1 MSDIGLQ
8 SGFYAQVRD
17 HAELLDDALIEL
29 KTGTS
34 PIAIND
40 ATRRLGEFL
49 TTLGASSDSQD
60 LPTRLMAVLLRDC
73 FTDQNNDWIT
83 LGQALLSGQVNDTII
98 KDLEALAWSLEQ
110 QQATAMARIRGS
122 AR

>member
-17 HAELLDDALIEL
+17 YAELLDDALIEI

-34 PIAIND
+34 QIAIND
-40 ATRRLGEFL
+40 AARRLGEFL
-49 TTLGASSDSQD
+49 TTLGGSSDSQD

-73 FTDQNNDWIT
+73 FQGQNNDWIT
-83 LGQALLSGQVNDTII
+83 LGQALLRGEVNDTII
-98 KDLEALAWSLEQ
+98 NDLEALAWSLEQ

>member
-17 HAELLDDALIEL
+17 YAELLDDALIEL
-29 KTGTS
+29 KTETATFGGKDS
-34 PIAIND
+34 
-40 ATRRLGEFL
+40 TRRLGEFL
-49 TTLGASSDSQD
+49 TSLGASSDSQD
-60 LPTRLMAVLLRDC
+60 LAIRLIAVLLRDRLR
-73 FTDQNNDWIT
+73 DQHDDWVT
-83 LGQALLSGQVNDTII
+83 LGQALLSGEVDDTII
-98 KDLEALAWSLEQ
+98 NHLEALAWSLEQ